1 MSSPGG
7 RGGRKRP
14 PKETKPKGGP
24 SSLPGPDTQPMR
36 RDDRSPLRE
45 RFLFLGMAG
54 LVGNL
59 VEVEVKDGTVYI
71 GIFYTFQ
78 FLPNGFNVVLRLAR
92 TSAEEAEVQ
101 KPKPIESFVI
111 PHNQFVRISALEVDN
126 FPTTGFATDS
136 AIGALSGK
144 GQERE
149 LVAWV
154 PDDTVPLVLGG
165 LEGAH
170 EDWDQFAVNR
180 QKFDVKSTWD
190 ENIYTTPLNVSDPNY
205 KEKAAAAAK
214 LAREIEGKASSN
226 AHIAEERGFDVDQDL
241 DEEARY
247 SEVARTAGRPA
258 GRPTAKAAGRSTP
271 KLDTSKNTETKRLAA
286 PVKEE
291 PKVVPKEA
299 PKEQPRPEPSKV
311 ESSQPSKDTGKKLS
325 AAAKEYVPRAV
336 AEPEPEPEYENYG
349 YNDYYPQYYQT
360 YPAAPYYPQPGYS
373 YGYSPYGYNE

>member
-1 MSSPGG
+1 
-7 RGGRKRP
+7 
-14 PKETKPKGGP
+14 
-24 SSLPGPDTQPMR
+24 MR

-59 VEVEVKDGTVYI
+59 VEVETKDGTVYI
-71 GIFYTFQ
+71 GIFHTFQ
-78 FLPNGFNVVLRLAR
+78 FIPNGFNVVLRLAR
-92 TSAEEAEVQ
+92 TSVEEAEVQ

-111 PHNQFVRISALEVDN
+111 PHNQFVRISAVEVDN

-154 PDDTVPLVLGG
+154 PDDSVPLVLGG

-214 LAREIEGKASSN
+214 LAREIEGKTSSN
-226 AHIAEERGFDVDQDL
+226 AHIAEERGFEIDQDL

-247 SEVARTAGRPA
+247 SEVARGGRPA
-258 GRPTAKAAGRSTP
+258 RPAKASGRSSPKSETP
-271 KLDTSKNTETKRLAA
+271 K
-286 PVKEE
+286 PVEAKQPVVPPKEE
-291 PKVVPKEA
+291 SAPKEA
-299 PKEQPRPEPSKV
+299 PKEQPKVEPAKV
-311 ESSQPSKDTGKKLS
+311 ESSQPSKESGKKLS

-336 AEPEPEPEYENYG
+336 AEPEREPEYDNYGYGEYPYYQSYSAAPYYQSGYYGYPAYG
-349 YNDYYPQYYQT
+349 YNDYYPEEGNDQRQSH
-360 YPAAPYYPQPGYS
+360 Q
-373 YGYSPYGYNE
+373 